1 MGVRQGRRRRNFH
14 PRVRRLDPIRGR
26 FHLVAQYRVASCR
39 LFVRSESVAA
49 PSLRDRQPDSD
60 DQRAIV
66 DRPFRSLE
74 QRRYRHV
81 PPLAGPVRRRPAER
95 RPMRLDR
102 PSGAHR
108 LREPLPGLSIRALG
122 RKDRPRGARHRNVR
136 DARARVSVASSAA
149 VWPKSLALV
158 GAGKMGGA
166 MLRGWLAGGL
176 APGVVAILDPAPA
189 PDIVAL
195 AAARGL
201 ALTPPSGMKPEVLI
215 LAVKPQMLDT
225 AATAIAALAHEDA
238 LVISIIAGKTI
249 ANLKARAPKAR
260 AFVRA
265 MPNTPAAIGRGVTGA
280 AANDAV
286 TALSGSGPAYVFA
299 LVEAMA
305 AAGEALGL
313 PSDLAMRF
321 ARGTVEGAG
330 ELLAREPE
338 TPAAQ
343 LRQNVTSPAGT
354 TAAALKV
361 LQSPDGL
368 DRLVRE
374 AIAAAHKRAGELAG

>member
-1 MGVRQGRRRRNFH
+1 
-14 PRVRRLDPIRGR
+14 
-26 FHLVAQYRVASCR
+26 
-39 LFVRSESVAA
+39 
-49 PSLRDRQPDSD
+49 
-60 DQRAIV
+60 
-66 DRPFRSLE
+66 
-74 QRRYRHV
+74 
-81 PPLAGPVRRRPAER
+81 
-95 RPMRLDR
+95 
-102 PSGAHR
+102 
-108 LREPLPGLSIRALG
+108 
-122 RKDRPRGARHRNVR
+122 
-136 DARARVSVASSAA
+136 VASSAG

-280 AANDAV
+280 AANDALSERQKDMARTLLSTVGIFDWLPDESFIDAV

-330 ELLAREPE
+330 ELLAHEPE

-361 LQSPDGL
+361 LQSSDGL
-368 DRLVRE
+368 GRLMRE